1 MRSKKHRKSDELQEK
16 IVMGGRNY
24 QLWAA
29 LIMLAVGV
37 AIAGYNEVSPIWII
51 VGTIAWAA
59 STLHISFTATLGELY
74 EINDQ
79 LAGRKDEFKGL
90 LAGRRESA

>member
-1 MRSKKHRKSDELQEK
+1 MRSEQHLKSDELQEK
-16 IVMGGRNY
+16 IVMRGRNY

-29 LIMLAVGV
+29 LIMLVIGV
-37 AIAGYNEVSPIWII
+37 AIAGFNQVSPIWII
-51 VGTIAWAA
+51 VGTIAWAV
-59 STLHISFTATLGELY
+59 STLHVSFTATLGELY

-90 LAGRRESA
+90 LSGRRESA